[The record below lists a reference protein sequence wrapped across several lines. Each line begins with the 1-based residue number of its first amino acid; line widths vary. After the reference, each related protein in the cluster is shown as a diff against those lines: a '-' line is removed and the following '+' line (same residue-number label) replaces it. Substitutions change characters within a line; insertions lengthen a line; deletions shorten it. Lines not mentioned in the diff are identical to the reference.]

1 MKISTIM
8 IDRLLQLFFTK
19 IKSIFY
25 RSLSFN
31 SRIEYSDISRKA
43 KVWGCCKIYHSSVGD
58 YSYIGRHCRLIHA
71 HVGKFCSIAGDY
83 SQIGMATH
91 SLDYLSSS
99 PVFTSPH
106 NATGHK
112 WTDTFSYEE
121 YKDVMIGNDVWI
133 GSRVMI
139 MGGVTIGNGAVIGA
153 GAIVTRDVPAY
164 AIVGGVPA
172 KLIRYRFPDEV
183 IQKLE
188 SLEWWNLN
196 ADILKSNI
204 NLFQEPLKK
213 DNLEKL
219 IELCKKG

>member
-1 MKISTIM
+1 MIKYIIGILINLFNPAVSLFVKI
-8 IDRLLQLFFTK
+8 DD
-19 IKSIFY
+19 KSK
-25 RSLSFN
+25 
-31 SRIEYSDISRKA
+31 ISRKA
-43 KVWGCCKIYHSSVGD
+43 KVYSGVQVTHSTMDD
-58 YSYIGRHCRLIHA
+58 YSYLSGNSRLIYA
-71 HVGKFCSIAGDY
+71 NVGKFCSIGGNCA
-83 SQIGMATH
+83 IGMGTH
-91 SLDYLSSS
+91 SINYISSS
-99 PVFTSPH
+99 PVFSSPH
-106 NATGHK
+106 NATGRK
-112 WTDTFSYEE
+112 WTEHECFDE
-121 YKDVMIGNDVWI
+121 YKEVVIGHDVWI

-153 GAIVTRDVPAY
+153 GAVVTKDVPAY

-172 KLIRYRFPDEV
+172 KIIRYRFPDDV
-183 IQKLE
+183 IQRLK